1 MVIGT
6 TSVIS
11 PIVRSKDS
19 RMFGTTATG
28 VELVCPASVVHLNL
42 GVLGTNCAGEF
53 EFILQNLFIY
63 NEVQIIE
70 KSNI

>member
-6 TSVIS
+6 TSVTS

-28 VELVCPASVVHLNL
+28 VECPASVVHLNL